1 MLWNSTNRIIC
12 RSFDFQQ
19 EKSIE
24 REEQNPLNVGKSI
37 LRTSTLTIGFLQ
49 VAMMY
54 KISVSIL
61 HLKGQITFTTKEKRK
76 RAFFIFL
83 SILLVIYDTLEIC
96 TYAVDWWTI
105 GNANYMHAG
114 MLTALFLIYLGTLI
128 NTNQKISLL
137 G

>member
-1 MLWNSTNRIIC
+1 
-12 RSFDFQQ
+12 
-19 EKSIE
+19 
-24 REEQNPLNVGKSI
+24 
-37 LRTSTLTIGFLQ
+37 
-49 VAMMY
+49 MY

-61 HLKGQITFTTKEKRK
+61 HLKGQITYTTKEKRK

-83 SILLVIYDTLEIC
+83 TLLLVIYDTLEIC

-128 NTNQKISLL
+128 ITNQKIQLL
-137 G
+137 GKGSL